1 MKKIVK
7 MLLVF
12 SFLPTIALAAGSDV
26 DPGWNHIIWSLV
38 TTLLGI
44 VSTVAVAVVTALV
57 YKYLG
62 IKIDGNQQDQL
73 RGYADQA
80 IDFAEQKAKN
90 SSINKDNR
98 SQVALNYL
106 LEMIDKSKIPNI
118 AAERAVKL
126 IEARLGADNKWNAL
140 DSKSIT
146 TVMSTPTTTNTEDI
160 KSAVDVK

>member
-1 MKKIVK
+1 M
-7 MLLVF
+7 
-12 SFLPTIALAAGSDV
+12 
-26 DPGWNHIIWSLV
+26 
-38 TTLLGI
+38 
-44 VSTVAVAVVTALV
+44 
-57 YKYLG
+57 
-62 IKIDGNQQDQL
+62 